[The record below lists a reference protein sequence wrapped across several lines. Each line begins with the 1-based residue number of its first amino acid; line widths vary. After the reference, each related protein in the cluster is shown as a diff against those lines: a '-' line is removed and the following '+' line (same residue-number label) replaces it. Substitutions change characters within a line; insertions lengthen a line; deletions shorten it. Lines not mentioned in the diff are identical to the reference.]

1 MLKARYSIGPPV
13 LRIFVSF
20 KNVNLLTYMNK
31 QATFLLIVTVVLG
44 IMAADPRKFIDPQN
58 MDLSVKPGDNFY
70 QYANGNWLRQNAIPA
85 SKTSWGSFNEL
96 REKSLDAMK
105 SLLEEASKTTTKGRL
120 YQMVGDYYV
129 SGMDSLTIE
138 KQGFDP
144 IKPDLARIDKVNNKT
159 DFFNELAYQR
169 TQSNGML
176 WGFFVAQDRKNVS
189 KYLPQFSQGGTTL
202 PDRDYYLKS
211 DARSLKIRDAYRDN
225 LTKMFVLIGEEPTQA
240 SQDADVIMRVE
251 TALAKAQ
258 MPRVDLRDPYKT
270 YNKLTVAGFSQQT
283 PGINWADQLTKYGIK
298 GQDTVLVQ
306 NPTFF
311 RSLDSLMAAT
321 PIEDLRTYM
330 RWNILKGAAPYL
342 SDAFV
347 KQSFAFSKVLT
358 GQKEQTPRWQR
369 VSSLIDG
376 SLGDLLGQL
385 YVQKY
390 FKPEAKQRM
399 LTLVDNLEAS
409 YSGHIK
415 NLDWMSED
423 TKKKALTKLL
433 AFKRKIG
440 YPDKWKNYEGV
451 TITRNDFYNNVQ
463 SAGKWQYNYMINRLG
478 KPVDKTEWGMTP
490 PTVNAYYN
498 PVNNEIAFPA
508 AILQFPF
515 YDFEADD
522 AINYGGI
529 GAVIGHEMT
538 HGFDDSGRQYD
549 ADGTLR
555 DWWTKTDADDFRKRA
570 DQVKEQFFGFKVLDS
585 IKVNG
590 QLTLGEN
597 LADLGGLAIAYDAF
611 KKTPQGKS
619 TGKKSM
625 IDGFTP
631 DQRFFLSWAQVW
643 RINVLPETQA
653 QLIMTDPHAPGLYR
667 CNGPLSNINAWY
679 QAFNV
684 QPGDKMYKKPEDRI
698 KVW

>member
-1 MLKARYSIGPPV
+1 
-13 LRIFVSF
+13 
-20 KNVNLLTYMNK
+20 MNK
-31 QATFLLIVTVVLG
+31 QLAFLFATTVAVG
-44 IMAADPRKFIDPQN
+44 FMAADTRKFIDPQN
-58 MDLSVKPGDNFY
+58 MDMSVKPGDNFY
-70 QYANGNWLRQNAIPA
+70 QYANGNWLKQNAVPA

-96 REKSLDAMK
+96 REKSLEAMK
-105 SLLEEASKTTTKGRL
+105 SLLDDAAKTTTKGRL
-120 YQMVGDYYV
+120 YQMVGDYYT

-138 KQGFDP
+138 KRGFDP
-144 IKPDLARIDKVNNKT
+144 IKPELARIDKVNNKQA
-159 DFFNELAYQR
+159 FFDELAYQR

-176 WGFFVAQDRKNVS
+176 FGFFVAQDRKNVS
-189 KYLPQFSQGGTTL
+189 KYMPQFSQGGTTL
-202 PDRDYYLKS
+202 PDRDYYLKN
-211 DARSLKIRDAYRDN
+211 DTRSVKIRDAYRDN
-225 LTKMFVLIGEEPTQA
+225 LTKMFTLIGEESAQA
-240 SQDADVIMRVE
+240 AQQAEVILNFE

-258 MPRVDLRDPYKT
+258 LARVDLRDPYKT
-270 YNKLTVAGFSQQT
+270 YNKLTVANFNKLT
-283 PGINWADQLTKYGIK
+283 PGINWADQLTKFGAK

-306 NPTFF
+306 SPAFF
-311 RSLDSLMAAT
+311 RSLDSMVAAT

-347 KQSFAFSKVLT
+347 KQSFAFSKILT

-369 VSSLIDG
+369 ISGLIDN

-385 YVQKY
+385 YVQSY

-399 LTLVDNLEAS
+399 LTLVGNLETS
-409 YSGHIK
+409 YKEHIK
-415 NLDWMSED
+415 NLDWMSEE

-451 TITRNDFYNNVQ
+451 TITRNDFYGNVK
-463 SAGKWQYNYMINRLG
+463 SASKWSYNYMIDRLG
-478 KPVDKTEWGMTP
+478 KPVDKMEWGMTP

-515 YDFEADD
+515 FDFEADD

-538 HGFDDSGRQYD
+538 HGFDDQGRQYD

-555 DWWTKTDADDFRKRA
+555 DWWTKADADNFKKRA
-570 DQVKEQFFGFKVLDS
+570 DQVKDQFFGFKVLDS

-597 LADLGGLAIAYDAF
+597 LADLGGLNIAYDAF
-611 KKTPQGKS
+611 KKTAQGKS
-619 TGKKSM
+619 SGKKSM

-684 QPGDKMYKKPEDRI
+684 QPGDKMYKKPEERI

>member
-1 MLKARYSIGPPV
+1 
-13 LRIFVSF
+13 
-20 KNVNLLTYMNK
+20 MNK
-31 QATFLLIVTVVLG
+31 QLAFLSAVVTIGLIATV
-44 IMAADPRKFIDPQN
+44 APRKFIDPAN

-70 QYANGNWLRQNAIPA
+70 QYANGNWLRANTIPA
-85 SKTSWGSFNEL
+85 SKTSWGTFQEL

-105 SLLEEASKTTTKGRL
+105 TLLEDASKTATKGRL
-120 YQMVGDYYV
+120 YQMVGDYYA

-138 KQGFDP
+138 KRGFDP
-144 IKPDLARIDKVNNKT
+144 IKPDLARIEKVNNKAAFL
-159 DFFNELAYQR
+159 DELAYQR

-176 WGFFVAQDRKNVS
+176 FGFSITQDRKNVS
-189 KYLPQFSQGGTTL
+189 KYLPQLSQGGTTL
-202 PDRDYYLKS
+202 PDRDYYLKN
-211 DARSLKIRDAYRDN
+211 DARSVKIRDAYREHLN
-225 LTKMFVLIGEEPTQA
+225 KMLALIGEEPTQA
-240 SQDADVIMRVE
+240 SQDADVIIRLE

-258 MPRVDLRDPYKT
+258 MPRVELRDPYKT
-270 YNKLTVAGFSQQT
+270 YNKLSVSKFSQST
-283 PGINWADQLTKYGIK
+283 PSINWADQLTKFGSK
-298 GQDTVLVQ
+298 DQDTVLVQ
-306 NPTFF
+306 SPAFF
-311 RSLDSLMAAT
+311 HSLDSLMAAT
-321 PIEDLRTYM
+321 PIEDWRTYM
-330 RWNILKGAAPYL
+330 RWNIVKGAAPYL

-347 KQSFAFSKVLT
+347 KQNFAFSRTLT

-376 SLGDLLGQL
+376 SLSDLLGQL

-409 YSGHIK
+409 FKEHIK
-415 NLDWMSED
+415 SLDWMSND
-423 TKKKALTKLL
+423 TKTKALAKLV
-433 AFKRKIG
+433 AFRRKIG
-440 YPDKWKNYEGV
+440 YPDKWKNYDGI
-451 TITRNDFYNNVQ
+451 TISRNDFYGNVQ
-463 SAGKWQYNYMINRLG
+463 AADKWQYNYMINRLG
-478 KPVDKTEWGMTP
+478 KPVDKTEWRMTP
-490 PTVNAYYN
+490 PTINASYS
-498 PVNNEIAFPA
+498 PVNNEITFPA

-515 YDFEADD
+515 FDFEADD

-555 DWWTKTDADDFRKRA
+555 DWWSKTDADNFKKRA

-611 KKTPQGKS
+611 KKTAQGKAN
-619 TGKKSM
+619 GKKSM

-631 DQRFFLSWAQVW
+631 DQRFFLSWAQIW
-643 RINVLPETQA
+643 RTNVLPETQA
-653 QLIMTDPHAPGLYR
+653 QLILTDPHAPGLYR
-667 CNGPLSNINAWY
+667 CNGPVSNIDAWY

-684 QPGDKMYKKPEDRI
+684 QPGDKMYKKPEARI

>member
-1 MLKARYSIGPPV
+1 MTKR
-13 LRIFVSF
+13 VSF
-20 KNVNLLTYMNK
+20 
-31 QATFLLIVTVVLG
+31 IVTGALA
-44 IMAADPRKFIDPQN
+44 IAFIAAGPRKFIDPQN

-96 REKSLDAMK
+96 RDKSLDAMK
-105 SLLEEASKTTTKGRL
+105 TLLEDASKTTTKGRL
-120 YQMVGDYYV
+120 YQMVGDYYM

-138 KQGFDP
+138 KLGFDP
-144 IKPDLARIDKVNNKT
+144 IKPELARIEKVNNKAT
-159 DFFNELAYQR
+159 FLDELAYQR

-176 WGFFVAQDRKNVS
+176 FGFFVSQDRKNVS

-202 PDRDYYLKS
+202 PDRDYYLKN
-211 DARSLKIRDAYRDN
+211 DTRSVKIRDAYRDN
-225 LTKMFVLIGEEPTQA
+225 LTKMFGLIGEEPTQA

-258 MPRVDLRDPYKT
+258 MPRVEMRDPYKT
-270 YNKLTVAGFSQQT
+270 YNKLTIADFNKLT
-283 PGINWADQLTKYGIK
+283 PGINWTDQLTKFGAK

-306 NPTFF
+306 SPAFF
-311 RSLDSLMAAT
+311 RSLDSLVAAT

-330 RWNILKGAAPYL
+330 RWNILKGAAPFL

-347 KQSFAFSKVLT
+347 KQNFAFSKVLT

-369 VSSLIDG
+369 VSGLIDN

-385 YVQKY
+385 YVQRY

-399 LTLVDNLEAS
+399 LTLVGNLEDS
-409 YSGHIK
+409 YKEHIK

-433 AFKRKIG
+433 SFKRKIG
-440 YPDKWKNYEGV
+440 YPDKWKNYDGV
-451 TITRNDFYNNVQ
+451 TIARNDYYGNVK
-463 SAGKWQYNYMINRLG
+463 SASKWSYNYMINRLG

-515 YDFEADD
+515 FDFDADD

-555 DWWTKTDADDFRKRA
+555 DWWTKTDADNFKKRA

-611 KKTPQGKS
+611 KKTAQGKS
-619 TGKKSM
+619 SGKKSM

-653 QLIMTDPHAPGLYR
+653 QLIMTDPHAPGIYR
-667 CNGPLSNINAWY
+667 CNGPLANINAWY
-679 QAFNV
+679 EAFNV
-684 QPGDKMYKKPEDRI
+684 KPGDKN
-698 KVW
+698 V

>member
-1 MLKARYSIGPPV
+1 MNQRLIFLSGIG
-13 LRIFVSF
+13 L
-20 KNVNLLTYMNK
+20 
-31 QATFLLIVTVVLG
+31 AVVL
-44 IMAADPRKFIDPQN
+44 MATTPPKKTKKNRFAAHPTAEPRKFIDRDN

-70 QYANGNWLRQNAIPA
+70 QYANGNWLRKNAIPA

-105 SLLEEASKTTTKGRL
+105 SLLEDASKTSTKGRL
-120 YQMVGDYYV
+120 YQMVGEYYD

-138 KQGFDP
+138 KRGFDP
-144 IKPDLARIDKVNNKT
+144 IKTDLVRIDKINNKT
-159 DFFNELAYQR
+159 DLLNELAYQR
-169 TQSNGML
+169 AQSNGML
-176 WGFFVAQDRKNVS
+176 FGFFVGQDRKNVN

-202 PDRDYYLKS
+202 PDRDYYLKN
-211 DARSLKIRDAYRDN
+211 DTRSVKIRDAYRDN
-225 LTKMFVLIGEEPTQA
+225 LTKMFGLIGEEPTKA

-258 MPRVDLRDPYKT
+258 MPRVELRDPYKT
-270 YNKLTVAGFSQQT
+270 YNKLTVSNFSKQT
-283 PGINWADQLTKYGIK
+283 PGIDWADQLTKYGAK

-306 NPTFF
+306 SPAFF
-311 RSLDSLMAAT
+311 RSLDSLVAAT
-321 PIEDLRTYM
+321 PVEDWRTYM

-342 SDAFV
+342 SSPFV
-347 KQSFAFSKVLT
+347 DQSFAFSKVLT
-358 GQKEQTPRWQR
+358 GQKEQTARWQR
-369 VSSLIDG
+369 VSGLIDR

-399 LTLVDNLEAS
+399 LKLVDNLEAS
-409 YSGHIK
+409 FKEHI
-415 NLDWMSED
+415 NALDWMSAD
-423 TKKKALTKLL
+423 TKKRALTKLTS
-433 AFKRKIG
+433 FKRKIA
-440 YPDKWKNYEGV
+440 YPDKWKNYDGV
-451 TITRNDFYNNVQ
+451 NIARDDFYGNVQ
-463 SAGKWQYNYMINRLG
+463 SAEKWQYNYMINKLG
-478 KPVDKTEWGMTP
+478 KPVDRTEWGMTP
-490 PTVNAYYN
+490 PTVNAYYS

-515 YDFEADD
+515 FDADADD

-555 DWWTKTDADDFRKRA
+555 DWWTKEDAENFKKRA
-570 DQVKEQFFGFKVLDS
+570 NQVRDQFSGFKVLDTIS
-585 IKVNG
+585 VNG

-597 LADLGGLAIAYDAF
+597 LADLGGLAIAYGAF
-611 KKTPQGKS
+611 KKTPQGQS
-619 TGKKSM
+619 SGKKAE
-625 IDGFTP
+625 INGFSP

-653 QLIMTDPHAPGLYR
+653 QLIMVDPHAPGQYR
-667 CNGPLSNINAWY
+667 CNGPLSNITAWY
-679 QAFNV
+679 DAFDV
-684 QPGDKMYKKPEDRI
+684 KPGDRMYKKPEDRI

>member
-1 MLKARYSIGPPV
+1 MKT
-13 LRIFVSF
+13 
-20 KNVNLLTYMNK
+20 LLE
-31 QATFLLIVTVVLG
+31 
-44 IMAADPRKFIDPQN
+44 D
-58 MDLSVKPGDNFY
+58 
-70 QYANGNWLRQNAIPA
+70 A
-85 SKTSWGSFNEL
+85 SKT
-96 REKSLDAMK
+96 A
-105 SLLEEASKTTTKGRL
+105 TKGRL
-120 YQMVGDYYV
+120 YQMVGDYYA

-138 KQGFDP
+138 KRGFDP
-144 IKPDLARIDKVNNKT
+144 IKPDLARIEKVNNKAAFL
-159 DFFNELAYQR
+159 DELAYQR

-176 WGFFVAQDRKNVS
+176 FGFSITQDRKNVS
-189 KYLPQFSQGGTTL
+189 KYLPQLSQGGTTL
-202 PDRDYYLKS
+202 PDRDYYLKN
-211 DARSLKIRDAYRDN
+211 DARSVKIRDAYREHLN
-225 LTKMFVLIGEEPTQA
+225 KMLALIGEEPTQA
-240 SQDADVIMRVE
+240 SQDADVIIRLE

-258 MPRVDLRDPYKT
+258 MPRVELRDPYKT
-270 YNKLTVAGFSQQT
+270 YNKLSVSKFSQST
-283 PGINWADQLTKYGIK
+283 PSINWADQLTKFGSK
-298 GQDTVLVQ
+298 DQDTVLVQ
-306 NPTFF
+306 SPAFF
-311 RSLDSLMAAT
+311 HSLDSLMAAT
-321 PIEDLRTYM
+321 PIEDWRTYM
-330 RWNILKGAAPYL
+330 RWNIVKGAAPYL

-347 KQSFAFSKVLT
+347 KQNFAFSRTLT

-376 SLGDLLGQL
+376 SLSDLLGQL

-409 YSGHIK
+409 FKEHIK
-415 NLDWMSED
+415 SLDWMSND
-423 TKKKALTKLL
+423 TKTKALAKLV
-433 AFKRKIG
+433 AFRRKIG
-440 YPDKWKNYEGV
+440 YPDKWKNYDGI
-451 TITRNDFYNNVQ
+451 TISRNDFYGNVQ
-463 SAGKWQYNYMINRLG
+463 AADKWQYNYMINRLG
-478 KPVDKTEWGMTP
+478 KPVDKTEWRMTP
-490 PTVNAYYN
+490 PTINASYS
-498 PVNNEIAFPA
+498 PVNNEITFPA

-515 YDFEADD
+515 FDFEADD

-555 DWWTKTDADDFRKRA
+555 DWWSKTDADNFKKRA

-611 KKTPQGKS
+611 KKTAQGKAN
-619 TGKKSM
+619 GKKSM

-631 DQRFFLSWAQVW
+631 DQRFFLSWAQIW
-643 RINVLPETQA
+643 RTNVLPETQA
-653 QLIMTDPHAPGLYR
+653 QLILTDPHAPGLYR
-667 CNGPLSNINAWY
+667 CNGPVSNIDAWY

-684 QPGDKMYKKPEDRI
+684 QPGDKMYKKPEARI